1 MDSKDNMDNLTRFCK
16 YTKQK
21 DPRQI
26 TFEEIEIDTNIKYF
40 IININKSKWIYTLHS
55 CQGHK
60 HNDKSSSLPYM
71 IFIVDNNKIKEFL
84 QLLYN
89 TIPTHKFNPITP
101 FHGAH
106 ELKIAQEYKDEHYT
120 LISTYWDERCIDN
133 TEFYD
138 KLNNMANTVLGTG
151 NTINNN
157 NTTTM

>member
-1 MDSKDNMDNLTRFCK
+1 MDSPDNMDNLTRFCK

-71 IFIVDNNKIKEFL
+71 IFIVDNNKIDQFL
-84 QLLYN
+84 KLIYN
-89 TIPTHKFNPITP
+89 TLPIHKFNPDMP
-101 FHGAH
+101 FFGAH
-106 ELKIAQEYKDEHYT
+106 ELKISQEYKNNHYT
-120 LISTYWDERCIDN
+120 LISTHWDENCIDN
-133 TEFYD
+133 IEFYN
-138 KLNNMANTVLGTG
+138 KLNQMADNVLG
-151 NTINNN
+151 INK
-157 NTTTM
+157 